1 MGASALS
8 PELIGYVL
16 LVYFLAGMVKGV
28 VGLGLPTI
36 SLALIAAVFDLKEA
50 MVLLLVP
57 SVATNFWQGASGGQ
71 LLALLK
77 RIWPMLTMI
86 CVTTWFATGVMLRSD
101 GAVLSAMLGGVLIV
115 YASVSLFTRQ
125 IPPPGRREIWLS
137 PLVGVAT
144 GISTGFTGTFVV
156 PGVLYLQALGLGKD
170 GLVQAM
176 GICFTVATLALGLSL
191 GGRGFMPT
199 ELGLLSIAAV
209 APAVL
214 GMMLGRRVR
223 NRLPEARFRRIF
235 FIALLI
241 LGGWILGRS
250 LLL

>member
-1 MGASALS
+1 LS

-16 LVYFLAGMVKGV
+16 SVYFLAGIVKGV

-57 SVATNFWQGASGGQ
+57 SVATNFWQGVSGGQ
-71 LLALLK
+71 FLALLK

-86 CVTTWFATGVMLRSD
+86 CVTTWFATGVMVGSD

-115 YASVSLFTRQ
+115 YAIVSLFTQQ
-125 IPPPGRREIWLS
+125 IPPPGRWENWLS
-137 PLVGVAT
+137 PLIGVAT

-191 GGRGFMPT
+191 GGRGVMST
-199 ELGLLSIAAV
+199 ELGVLSIAAV

-214 GMMLGRRVR
+214 GMVLGRRVR
-223 NRLPEARFRRIF
+223 KRLPEARFRRIF
-235 FIALLI
+235 FVALFI